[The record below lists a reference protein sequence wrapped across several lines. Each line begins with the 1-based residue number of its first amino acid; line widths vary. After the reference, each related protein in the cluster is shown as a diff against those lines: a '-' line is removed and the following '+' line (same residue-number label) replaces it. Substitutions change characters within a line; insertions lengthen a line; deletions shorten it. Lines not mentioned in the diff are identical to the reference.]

1 MVRCFA
7 ALERVRM
14 KWNQREPQTRCAPSP
29 RVQPNSGLPEFG
41 KFIDL
46 PKSETSD
53 FGREGWGEGDSR
65 LADYV
70 ESPPHPPRFARR
82 PLPAS
87 GERLGRG
94 VWRDCASISRRCA
107 SATLAVLLWGLAPA
121 AWATGPLGPEIR
133 FFSRSGQ
140 DPVDDLAFFRGQL
153 GILRPTFTDNRLY
166 AAYRIMLGGRFSEA
180 QARQLLARC
189 CDAPETP
196 SDAMT
201 SWNDL
206 RKRVAGVPPA
216 KESSGFRQRPED
228 MQLFDVSCFPNAYR
242 NSAATLRARIAEHGA
257 NSPLVR
263 DWVIGQ
269 DAVLLNCYEDSS
281 LPEEPPRNAPAWL
294 KADLAYQIAAAYFYR
309 LDYARAGQLFA
320 QIGRDASSPWQKTAR
335 YLVARCAVHAAIEN
349 KTPKLIADAQQA
361 IDALATDPQLADYR
375 ADAPKLASLLA
386 FATRPQE
393 RARELERTLLA
404 PDLPP
409 TLPVDL
415 RDFLLLERSG
425 ARNTDLGAWIY
436 DIDILTTSGREQDVA
451 AAKTDALTRW
461 REQRNLPW
469 LVAALMHLAPGDED
483 VAAAIAASRAIEAG
497 SPAYY
502 TLAWNRLRLLIADGK
517 QDEARAELDQ
527 ILDGR
532 PLPEGVENLMRYHR
546 MKLARDLDEFVRFA
560 LRRGEFVMYLPD
572 PRTKLDATPP
582 PLSAATRF
590 PYDFGA
596 MLKWRT
602 ELFHSNPRYFDEDAT
617 AALSFFTPL
626 SIMARVVQSERLP
639 PNVQRDVALA
649 VWTRAVL
656 LEDAETANAVGPIV
670 ARYFP
675 QYGAG
680 WKTYQSAAT
689 PQQKKIEAA
698 LLLLRLPGASPWFA
712 SGLGYP
718 YMRDVI
724 GLVATRWWEHVDADN
739 QAAPDA
745 ADNITLCDD
754 CALPLQFAAPAF
766 LTSQDRDR
774 ARDEAVRLRQ
784 LPGAPAYLGA
794 IIIAWA
800 NAQPRDPR
808 VPEALHLVVRATR
821 YGEKN
826 TATSKAAYTLLHDRY
841 RRNSWTSKTPLWFT
855 APGDE

>member
-1 MVRCFA
+1 MVRCFSS
-7 ALERVRM
+7 L
-14 KWNQREPQTRCAPSP
+14 
-29 RVQPNSGLPEFG
+29 L
-41 KFIDL
+41 
-46 PKSETSD
+46 
-53 FGREGWGEGDSR
+53 
-65 LADYV
+65 
-70 ESPPHPPRFARR
+70 
-82 PLPAS
+82 
-87 GERLGRG
+87 
-94 VWRDCASISRRCA
+94 
-107 SATLAVLLWGLAPA
+107 TLAILLCGLMP

-140 DPVDDLAFFRGQL
+140 DPVDDLTYFRGQL

-196 SDAMT
+196 SDAET

-216 KESSGFRQRPED
+216 KDTRYMAYRRRPED
-228 MQLFDVSCFPNAYR
+228 MHLFDVSCFPNAYR

-257 NSPLVR
+257 NSPLLR

-269 DAVLLNCYEDSS
+269 DAVLLNCYEDSP
-281 LPEEPPRNAPAWL
+281 LPEELLPNAPAWL

-309 LDYARAGQLFA
+309 LDYTRAGQLFA
-320 QIGRDASSPWQKTAR
+320 EIGRDAASPWQKTAR
-335 YLVARCAVHAAIEN
+335 YLVARCAVHAAIED

-375 ADAPKLASLLA
+375 AEAPKLASLLA

-393 RARELERTLLA
+393 RARELEKALLA
-404 PDLPP
+404 PDLPAA
-409 TLPVDL
+409 LPFEL
-415 RDFLLLERSG
+415 RDFLLLERTG

-436 DIDILTTSGREQDVA
+436 DIDVLTAGSEEAVA
-451 AAKTDALTRW
+451 AAKTDALVRW

-469 LVAALMHLAPGDED
+469 LVAALMHLSPGDED
-483 VAAAIAASRAIEAG
+483 VAAAIAASRASEAI

-502 TLAWNRLRLLIADGK
+502 TLAWHRLRLLIGENK
-517 QDEARAELDQ
+517 QEEARAELDQ

-572 PRTKLDATPP
+572 PRTKLDATAP
-582 PLSAATRF
+582 PLKSTTRF
-590 PYDFGA
+590 PYDFAA

-602 ELFHSNPRYFDEDAT
+602 ELFQPNPRYFDNDAT
-617 AALSFFTPL
+617 AAMSFVTPL
-626 SIMARVVQSERLP
+626 PIMARVAQSDRLP

-656 LEDAETANAVGPIV
+656 LDDAEAANAVAPIV

-712 SGLGYP
+712 SELGYP

-724 GLVATRWWEHVDADN
+724 GLVATRWWEHVDSDK

-745 ADNITLCDD
+745 ADITLCDD
-754 CALPLQFAAPAF
+754 CALPLQFAPPAF
-766 LTSQDRDR
+766 LTSGDRDR
-774 ARDEAVRLRQ
+774 ARNEVARLRQ

-794 IIIAWA
+794 IILSWA

-821 YGEKN
+821 YGQKDTE
-826 TATSKAAYTLLHDRY
+826 TSKAAYLFLHNRY
-841 RRNSWTSKTPLWFT
+841 RRNPWTSKTPLWFS
-855 APGDE
+855 APD

>member
-1 MVRCFA
+1 MVRCSS
-7 ALERVRM
+7 ALV
-14 KWNQREPQTRCAPSP
+14 
-29 RVQPNSGLPEFG
+29 
-41 KFIDL
+41 
-46 PKSETSD
+46 
-53 FGREGWGEGDSR
+53 
-65 LADYV
+65 
-70 ESPPHPPRFARR
+70 
-82 PLPAS
+82 
-87 GERLGRG
+87 
-94 VWRDCASISRRCA
+94 
-107 SATLAVLLWGLAPA
+107 TLAILLCGLMSP
-121 AWATGPLGPEIR
+121 AWATGPLAPEIR

-140 DPVDDLAFFRGQL
+140 DPVDDLTYFRGQL
-153 GILRPTFTDNRLY
+153 GILRPTLADNRLY

-189 CDAPETP
+189 CGPPETL
-196 SDAMT
+196 SDAET
-201 SWNDL
+201 SWNEL
-206 RKRVAGVPPA
+206 RKRVAGVPPVQDPRYGA
-216 KESSGFRQRPED
+216 YRKRPED

-257 NSPLVR
+257 KSPLLR

-281 LPEEPPRNAPAWL
+281 LPEELPPNAPAWL

-309 LDYARAGQLFA
+309 LDYTRAGQLFA
-320 QIGRDASSPWQKTAR
+320 EIGRDASSPWQKTAR
-335 YLVARCAVHAAIEN
+335 YLVARCAVHAAIED

-375 ADAPKLASLLA
+375 AEVPKLASLLA

-393 RARELERTLLA
+393 RARELERALLA
-404 PDLPP
+404 PDLPNA
-409 TLPVDL
+409 LPVDL
-415 RDFLLLERSG
+415 RDFLLLERTG
-425 ARNTDLGAWIY
+425 TRVTDLGAWIY

-451 AAKTDALTRW
+451 TAKTDALTRW
-461 REQRNLPW
+461 REKRNLPW
-469 LVAALMHLAPGDED
+469 LVAALMHLSPGDED

-502 TLAWNRLRLLIADGK
+502 TLAWHRLRLLIGENK
-517 QDEARAELDQ
+517 QEDARAELDQ

-546 MKLARDLDEFVRFA
+546 MKLARDLDEFARFA

-572 PRTKLDATPP
+572 PRTKLDATAP
-582 PLSAATRF
+582 PLKSSASF

-596 MLKWRT
+596 ILKWRT
-602 ELFHSNPRYFDEDAT
+602 ELFQPNPRYFDTDAT
-617 AALSFFTPL
+617 AAMSFVMPL
-626 SIMARVVQSERLP
+626 PLMAQVAQSDRLP
-639 PNVQRDVALA
+639 PNMLREVALA

-656 LEDAETANAVGPIV
+656 LDDAEIANSVIPTV
-670 ARYFP
+670 ARHFP

-680 WKTYQSAAT
+680 WKAYQSAAT

-698 LLLLRLPGASPWFA
+698 LLLLRLPGASPWLS

-724 GLVATRWWEHVDADN
+724 GLVATRWWEHGDADN

-745 ADNITLCDD
+745 QDDVTLCDD

-766 LTSQDRDR
+766 LTAEDRER
-774 ARDEAVRLRQ
+774 ARNEVARLRQ

-821 YGEKN
+821 YGEMN
-826 TATSKAAYTLLHDRY
+826 TETSKAAYLLLHNRY
-841 RRNSWTSKTPLWFT
+841 RRNPWTSKTPLWFT
-855 APGDE
+855 APRDE

>member
-1 MVRCFA
+1 MVRCFSS
-7 ALERVRM
+7 L
-14 KWNQREPQTRCAPSP
+14 
-29 RVQPNSGLPEFG
+29 L
-41 KFIDL
+41 
-46 PKSETSD
+46 
-53 FGREGWGEGDSR
+53 
-65 LADYV
+65 
-70 ESPPHPPRFARR
+70 
-82 PLPAS
+82 
-87 GERLGRG
+87 
-94 VWRDCASISRRCA
+94 
-107 SATLAVLLWGLAPA
+107 TLAILLCGLKP

-140 DPVDDLAFFRGQL
+140 DPVDDLTYFRGQL

-196 SDAMT
+196 SDAET

-216 KESSGFRQRPED
+216 KDTRYMAYRRRPED
-228 MQLFDVSCFPNAYR
+228 MHLFDVSCFPNAYR

-257 NSPLVR
+257 NSPLLR

-269 DAVLLNCYEDSS
+269 DAVLLNCYEDSP
-281 LPEEPPRNAPAWL
+281 LPEELLPNAPAWL

-309 LDYARAGQLFA
+309 LDYTRAGQLFA
-320 QIGRDASSPWQKTAR
+320 EIGRDAASPWQKTAR
-335 YLVARCAVHAAIEN
+335 YLVARCAVHAAIED

-375 ADAPKLASLLA
+375 AEAPKLASLLA

-393 RARELERTLLA
+393 RARELEKALLA
-404 PDLPP
+404 PDLPAA
-409 TLPVDL
+409 LPFEL
-415 RDFLLLERSG
+415 RDFLLLERTG

-436 DIDILTTSGREQDVA
+436 DIDVLTAGSEEAVA
-451 AAKTDALTRW
+451 AAKTDALVRW

-469 LVAALMHLAPGDED
+469 LVAALMHLSPGDED
-483 VAAAIAASRAIEAG
+483 VAAAIAASRASEAI

-502 TLAWNRLRLLIADGK
+502 TLAWHRLRLLIGENK
-517 QDEARAELDQ
+517 QEEARAELDQ

-572 PRTKLDATPP
+572 PRTKLDATAP
-582 PLSAATRF
+582 PLKSTTRF
-590 PYDFGA
+590 PYDYAA

-602 ELFHSNPRYFDEDAT
+602 ELFQPNPRYFDNDAT
-617 AALSFFTPL
+617 AAMSFVTPL
-626 SIMARVVQSERLP
+626 PIMARVAQSDRLP

-656 LEDAETANAVGPIV
+656 LDDAEAANAVAPIV

-712 SGLGYP
+712 SELGYP
-718 YMRDVI
+718 YMREVI
-724 GLVATRWWEHVDADN
+724 GLVATRWWEHVDSDK

-745 ADNITLCDD
+745 ADITLCDD
-754 CALPLQFAAPAF
+754 CALPLQFAPPAF
-766 LTSQDRDR
+766 LTSGDRDR
-774 ARDEAVRLRQ
+774 ARNEVARLRQ

-794 IIIAWA
+794 IILSWA

-821 YGEKN
+821 YGQKDTE
-826 TATSKAAYTLLHDRY
+826 TSKAAYLFLHNRY
-841 RRNSWTSKTPLWFT
+841 RRNPWTSKTPLWFS
-855 APGDE
+855 APD

>member
-1 MVRCFA
+1 MVRCFSS
-7 ALERVRM
+7 L
-14 KWNQREPQTRCAPSP
+14 
-29 RVQPNSGLPEFG
+29 L
-41 KFIDL
+41 
-46 PKSETSD
+46 
-53 FGREGWGEGDSR
+53 
-65 LADYV
+65 
-70 ESPPHPPRFARR
+70 
-82 PLPAS
+82 
-87 GERLGRG
+87 
-94 VWRDCASISRRCA
+94 
-107 SATLAVLLWGLAPA
+107 TLAILLWGLVPP

-140 DPVDDLAFFRGQL
+140 DPEDDLAYFRGRL

-166 AAYRIMLGGRFSEA
+166 AAYRIMLGGRFSDA
-180 QARQLLARC
+180 QAKQLLARC

-196 SDAMT
+196 FDAVT

-206 RKRVAGVPPA
+206 RKRVPGVPPA
-216 KESSGFRQRPED
+216 KEATSFRQRPED
-228 MQLFDVSCFPNAYR
+228 MRIFDVSCFPNAYR
-242 NSAATLRARIAEHGA
+242 NSAATLRARIADHGA
-257 NSPLVR
+257 NNPLVR

-269 DAVLLNCYEDSS
+269 DAVLLNCETDSS
-281 LPEEPPRNAPAWL
+281 LPNELPNAPTWL
-294 KADLAYQIAAAYFYR
+294 MADRAYQIAAAYFYR

-320 QIGRDASSPWQKTAR
+320 EIGRNAASPWQKAAR
-335 YLVARCAVHAAIEN
+335 YLVARCAVHAAIED

-393 RARELERTLLA
+393 RARELERALLA
-404 PDLPP
+404 PELPAA
-409 TLPVDL
+409 LPFEL

-425 ARNTDLGAWIY
+425 ARSADLGAWIY
-436 DIDILTTSGREQDVA
+436 DIDVLTASGREQDVA
-451 AAKTDALTRW
+451 AAKADALGRW
-461 REQRNLPW
+461 RERRNLPW
-469 LVAALMHLAPGDED
+469 LVAALMHLSPGDED
-483 VAAAIAASRAIEAG
+483 VAAAIAASRAIEAS

-502 TLAWNRLRLLIADGK
+502 TLAWHPLRLLIGEGK

-546 MKLARDLDEFVRFA
+546 MKLARDVDEFVRFA

-572 PRTKLDATPP
+572 PRTKLDATAL
-582 PLSAATRF
+582 PLKSTTSY
-590 PYDFGA
+590 PYDFGPA
-596 MLKWRT
+596 LKWRT
-602 ELFHSNPRYFDEDAT
+602 ELFQPNPRYFDTDGT
-617 AALSFFTPL
+617 AAMSFVMPL
-626 SIMARVVQSERLP
+626 SLMARVAQSDRLP
-639 PNVQRDVALA
+639 PNMQRDVALA
-649 VWTRAVL
+649 VWTRAAL
-656 LEDAETANAVGPIV
+656 LDDTEIATALAPIV
-670 ARYFP
+670 ARHFP

-680 WKTYQSAAT
+680 WKAYQSAAT

-698 LLLLRLPGASPWFA
+698 LLLLRMPGASPWLA

-724 GLVATRWWEHVDADN
+724 GLVATRWWERGDPDNRTASDATD
-739 QAAPDA
+739 D
-745 ADNITLCDD
+745 ITLCDD

-766 LTSQDRDR
+766 LTSQDRER
-774 ARDEAVRLRQ
+774 ARDEVARLRQ

-808 VPEALHLVVRATR
+808 VPEALHFVVRATR
-821 YGEKN
+821 YGEMN

-841 RRNSWTSKTPLWFT
+841 RRNPWTSKTPLWFT
-855 APGDE
+855 APKDE

>member
-1 MVRCFA
+1 MVRCFSS
-7 ALERVRM
+7 L
-14 KWNQREPQTRCAPSP
+14 
-29 RVQPNSGLPEFG
+29 L
-41 KFIDL
+41 
-46 PKSETSD
+46 
-53 FGREGWGEGDSR
+53 
-65 LADYV
+65 
-70 ESPPHPPRFARR
+70 
-82 PLPAS
+82 
-87 GERLGRG
+87 
-94 VWRDCASISRRCA
+94 
-107 SATLAVLLWGLAPA
+107 TLAILLCGLKP

-140 DPVDDLAFFRGQL
+140 DPVDDLTYFRGQL

-196 SDAMT
+196 SDAET

-216 KESSGFRQRPED
+216 KDTRYMAYRRRPED
-228 MQLFDVSCFPNAYR
+228 MHLFDVSCFPNAYR

-257 NSPLVR
+257 NSPLLR

-269 DAVLLNCYEDSS
+269 DAVLLNCYEDSP
-281 LPEEPPRNAPAWL
+281 LPEELLPNAPAWL

-309 LDYARAGQLFA
+309 LDYTRAGQLFA
-320 QIGRDASSPWQKTAR
+320 EIGRDAASPWQKTAR
-335 YLVARCAVHAAIEN
+335 YLVARCAVHAAIED

-375 ADAPKLASLLA
+375 AEAPKLASLLA

-393 RARELERTLLA
+393 RARELEKALLA
-404 PDLPP
+404 PDLPAA
-409 TLPVDL
+409 LPFEL
-415 RDFLLLERSG
+415 RDFLLLERTS

-436 DIDILTTSGREQDVA
+436 DIDVLTAGSEEAVA
-451 AAKTDALTRW
+451 AAKTDALVRW

-469 LVAALMHLAPGDED
+469 LVAALMHLSPGDED
-483 VAAAIAASRAIEAG
+483 VAAAIAASRASEAI

-502 TLAWNRLRLLIADGK
+502 TLAWHRLRLLIGENK
-517 QDEARAELDQ
+517 QEEARAELDQ

-572 PRTKLDATPP
+572 PRTKLDATAP
-582 PLSAATRF
+582 PLKSTTRF
-590 PYDFGA
+590 PYDFAA

-602 ELFHSNPRYFDEDAT
+602 ELFQPNPRYFDNDAT
-617 AALSFFTPL
+617 AAMSFVTPL
-626 SIMARVVQSERLP
+626 PIMARVAQSDRLP

-656 LEDAETANAVGPIV
+656 LDDAEAANAVAPIV

-712 SGLGYP
+712 SELGYT

-724 GLVATRWWEHVDADN
+724 GLVAARWWEHVDSDK

-745 ADNITLCDD
+745 ADITLCDD
-754 CALPLQFAAPAF
+754 CALPLQFAPPAF
-766 LTSQDRDR
+766 LTSGDRDR
-774 ARDEAVRLRQ
+774 ARNEVARLRQ

-794 IIIAWA
+794 IILSWA

-821 YGEKN
+821 YGQKDTE
-826 TATSKAAYTLLHDRY
+826 TSKAAYLFLHNRY
-841 RRNSWTSKTPLWFT
+841 RRNPWTSKTPLWFS
-855 APGDE
+855 APD

>member
-1 MVRCFA
+1 MVRWFS
-7 ALERVRM
+7 ALV
-14 KWNQREPQTRCAPSP
+14 P
-29 RVQPNSGLPEFG
+29 
-41 KFIDL
+41 
-46 PKSETSD
+46 
-53 FGREGWGEGDSR
+53 
-65 LADYV
+65 
-70 ESPPHPPRFARR
+70 
-82 PLPAS
+82 
-87 GERLGRG
+87 
-94 VWRDCASISRRCA
+94 
-107 SATLAVLLWGLAPA
+107 LAVVFWGLATA

-140 DPVDDLAFFRGQL
+140 DPVDDLAYFRGHL

-180 QARQLLARC
+180 QAGQLLARC
-189 CDAPETP
+189 CGAPETP
-196 SDAMT
+196 FDALT

-206 RKRVAGVPPA
+206 RKRVPSVPPA
-216 KESSGFRQRPED
+216 KETRSFRQRPED
-228 MQLFDVSCFPNAYR
+228 MRIFDVSCFPNAYR
-242 NSAATLRARIAEHGA
+242 NSAATLRARIADHGA

-269 DAVLLNCYEDSS
+269 DAVLLNCDTESP
-281 LPEEPPRNAPAWL
+281 LPDELPNAPPWL
-294 KADLAYQIAAAYFYR
+294 KADRAYQIAAAYFYR

-320 QIGRDASSPWQKTAR
+320 EIGRDASSPWQKTAR
-335 YLVARCAVHAAIEN
+335 YLVARCAVHAAIED
-349 KTPKLIADAQQA
+349 KTPQLIADAQQA
-361 IDALATDPQLADYR
+361 IDALATDPQLGDYR
-375 ADAPKLASLLA
+375 AEAPKLASLLA

-393 RARELERTLLA
+393 RARELERALLA

-409 TLPVDL
+409 ALPVDL
-415 RDFLLLERSG
+415 RDFLLLERTG
-425 ARNTDLGAWIY
+425 TRTADLGAWIY

-451 AAKTDALTRW
+451 AAKADALGRW

-469 LVAALMHLAPGDED
+469 LVAALMHLSPGNED

-502 TLAWNRLRLLIADGK
+502 TLAWHRLRLLIGENK
-517 QDEARAELDQ
+517 QEEARAELDQ

-572 PRTKLDATPP
+572 PRTKLDATAL
-582 PLSAATRF
+582 PLKSTTSF
-590 PYDFGA
+590 PYDFGPA
-596 MLKWRT
+596 LKWRT
-602 ELFHSNPRYFDEDAT
+602 ELFQPNPRYFDEDAT

-626 SIMARVVQSERLP
+626 RIMARVAQSDRLP
-639 PNVQRDVALA
+639 PNMQREVALA

-656 LEDAETANAVGPIV
+656 LDDAEIANAVAPIV

-698 LLLLRLPGASPWFA
+698 LLLLRLPGASPWLT

-718 YMRDVI
+718 YMRDRI
-724 GLVATRWWEHVDADN
+724 GLLATRWWSREDADN
-739 QAAPDA
+739 QRAPDA
-745 ADNITLCDD
+745 QDNVTLCYE

-766 LTSQDRDR
+766 ITSQDRDR
-774 ARDEAVRLRQ
+774 ARDDVARLRQ

-794 IIIAWA
+794 IILAWA

-808 VPEALHLVVRATR
+808 VPEALYLVVRATR
-821 YGEKN
+821 YGQKDTE
-826 TATSKAAYTLLHDRY
+826 TSKAAYLLLHNRY
-841 RRNSWTSKTPLWFT
+841 RRNPWTSKTPLWFSS
-855 APGDE
+855 PDGE

>member
-1 MVRCFA
+1 MVRCFSS
-7 ALERVRM
+7 L
-14 KWNQREPQTRCAPSP
+14 
-29 RVQPNSGLPEFG
+29 L
-41 KFIDL
+41 
-46 PKSETSD
+46 
-53 FGREGWGEGDSR
+53 
-65 LADYV
+65 
-70 ESPPHPPRFARR
+70 
-82 PLPAS
+82 
-87 GERLGRG
+87 
-94 VWRDCASISRRCA
+94 
-107 SATLAVLLWGLAPA
+107 TLAILLCGLKP

-140 DPVDDLAFFRGQL
+140 DPVDDLTYFRGQL

-196 SDAMT
+196 SDAET

-216 KESSGFRQRPED
+216 KDTRYMAYRRRPED
-228 MQLFDVSCFPNAYR
+228 MHLFDVSCFPNAYR

-257 NSPLVR
+257 NSPLLR

-269 DAVLLNCYEDSS
+269 DAVLLNCYEDSP
-281 LPEEPPRNAPAWL
+281 LPEELLPNAPAWL

-309 LDYARAGQLFA
+309 LDYTRAGQLFA
-320 QIGRDASSPWQKTAR
+320 EIGRDAASPWQKTAR
-335 YLVARCAVHAAIEN
+335 YLVARCAVHAAIED

-375 ADAPKLASLLA
+375 AEAPKLASLLA

-393 RARELERTLLA
+393 RARELEKALLA
-404 PDLPP
+404 PDLPAA
-409 TLPVDL
+409 LPFEL
-415 RDFLLLERSG
+415 RDFLLLERTG

-436 DIDILTTSGREQDVA
+436 DIDVLTAGSEEAVA
-451 AAKTDALTRW
+451 AAKTDALVRW

-469 LVAALMHLAPGDED
+469 LVAALMHLSPGDED
-483 VAAAIAASRAIEAG
+483 VAAAIAASRASEAI

-502 TLAWNRLRLLIADGK
+502 TLAWHRLRLLIGENK
-517 QDEARAELDQ
+517 QEEARAELDQ

-572 PRTKLDATPP
+572 PRTKLDATAP
-582 PLSAATRF
+582 PLKSTTRF
-590 PYDFGA
+590 PYDFAA

-602 ELFHSNPRYFDEDAT
+602 ELFQPNPRYFDNDAT
-617 AALSFFTPL
+617 AAMSFVTPL
-626 SIMARVVQSERLP
+626 PIMARVAQSDRLP

-656 LEDAETANAVGPIV
+656 LDDAEAANAVAPIV

-712 SGLGYP
+712 SELGYP
-718 YMRDVI
+718 HMRDVI
-724 GLVATRWWEHVDADN
+724 GLVATRWWEHVDSDK

-745 ADNITLCDD
+745 ADITLCDD
-754 CALPLQFAAPAF
+754 CALPLQFAPPAF
-766 LTSQDRDR
+766 LTSGDRDR
-774 ARDEAVRLRQ
+774 ARNEVARLRQ

-794 IIIAWA
+794 IILSWA

-821 YGEKN
+821 YGQKDTE
-826 TATSKAAYTLLHDRY
+826 TSKAAYLFLHNRY
-841 RRNSWTSKTPLWFT
+841 RRNPWTSKTPLWFS
-855 APGDE
+855 APD

>member
-7 ALERVRM
+7 LLKRFPPVLTHTVIAGLDPAIHHSSQKSLAKRM
-14 KWNQREPQTRCAPSP
+14 DP
-29 RVQPNSGLPEFG
+29 RVKPA
-41 KFIDL
+41 
-46 PKSETSD
+46 
-53 FGREGWGEGDSR
+53 GDAYRHTSR
-65 LADYV
+65 LGAALV
-70 ESPPHPPRFARR
+70 TTAI
-82 PLPAS
+82 
-87 GERLGRG
+87 
-94 VWRDCASISRRCA
+94 V
-107 SATLAVLLWGLAPA
+107 LWGLAP

-140 DPVDDLAFFRGQL
+140 DPVDDLTFFRGQL

-189 CDAPETP
+189 CDAPETL
-196 SDAMT
+196 SDAET

-206 RKRVAGVPPA
+206 RKRVAGVPPVRDPRYGGSR
-216 KESSGFRQRPED
+216 KRPEE
-228 MQLFDVSCFPNAYR
+228 MQLFDVSCSPNAYR
-242 NSAATLRARIAEHGA
+242 NSAATLRARMAEHGA
-257 NSPLVR
+257 KNPQLR

-281 LPEEPPRNAPAWL
+281 LPEALPPNAPAWL
-294 KADLAYQIAAAYFYR
+294 KADFAYQTAAAYFYR
-309 LDYARAGQLFA
+309 LDYTRAGQLFA
-320 QIGRDASSPWQKTAR
+320 EIGRDASSPWQKTAR

-375 ADAPKLASLLA
+375 AEAPKLASLLA

-393 RARELERTLLA
+393 RARELEKALLA

-409 TLPVDL
+409 TLPVEL
-415 RDFLLLERSG
+415 RDFLLLERTG
-425 ARNTDLGAWIY
+425 TRNTDLGAWIY
-436 DIDILTTSGREQDVA
+436 DINLQTTSGREQDVA
-451 AAKTDALTRW
+451 AAKTDALRRW

-469 LVAALMHLAPGDED
+469 LVAALMHLSPGDED
-483 VAAAIAASRAIEAG
+483 VAAAITASRAIEAS

-502 TLAWNRLRLLIADGK
+502 TLAWNRLRLLIGEGK

-527 ILDGR
+527 ILDSR

-582 PLSAATRF
+582 PLKPATSY
-590 PYDFGA
+590 PSDFGA
-596 MLKWRT
+596 ILKWRT
-602 ELFHSNPRYFDEDAT
+602 ELFQPNPRYFDDDGT
-617 AALSFFTPL
+617 AAMSFVMPL
-626 SIMARVVQSERLP
+626 SLMARVAQSDRLP
-639 PNVQRDVALA
+639 PNMQRDVALA

-656 LEDAETANAVGPIV
+656 LDDTETATALAPIV
-670 ARYFP
+670 AKHFP

-680 WKTYQSAAT
+680 WKAYQGAAT

-712 SGLGYP
+712 AGLGYP

-724 GLVATRWWEHVDADN
+724 GLVATRWWSREEADN
-739 QAAPDA
+739 QTPDV
-745 ADNITLCDD
+745 ADIALCDD

-766 LTSQDRDR
+766 LTPADRDR
-774 ARDEAVRLRQ
+774 ARDEVARLRK

-808 VPEALHLVVRATR
+808 VPEALHYVVRATR
-821 YGEKN
+821 YGEMN

-841 RRNSWTSKTPLWFT
+841 RRNPWTSKTPLWFT

>member
-1 MVRCFA
+1 MVRCISS
-7 ALERVRM
+7 LLTLTIVL
-14 KWNQREPQTRCAPSP
+14 C
-29 RVQPNSGLPEFG
+29 GLV
-41 KFIDL
+41 L
-46 PKSETSD
+46 P
-53 FGREGWGEGDSR
+53 
-65 LADYV
+65 
-70 ESPPHPPRFARR
+70 
-82 PLPAS
+82 
-87 GERLGRG
+87 
-94 VWRDCASISRRCA
+94 
-107 SATLAVLLWGLAPA
+107 

-140 DPVDDLAFFRGQL
+140 DPADDLAYFRGQL

-189 CDAPETP
+189 CGPPETL
-196 SDAMT
+196 SDAET
-201 SWNDL
+201 SWTDL

-216 KESSGFRQRPED
+216 RDMRYGGYRRRPED

-257 NSPLVR
+257 NSALLR

-269 DAVLLNCYEDSS
+269 DAVLLNCYEDSP
-281 LPEEPPRNAPAWL
+281 LPEELPPNAPAWL

-309 LDYARAGQLFA
+309 LDYTRAGQLFA
-320 QIGRDASSPWQKTAR
+320 EIGRDASSPWQKTAR
-335 YLVARCAVHAAIEN
+335 YLVARCAVHAAIED

-393 RARELERTLLA
+393 RARDLERALLA
-404 PDLPP
+404 PELPAA
-409 TLPVDL
+409 LAVDL
-415 RDFLLLERSG
+415 RDFLLLERTG
-425 ARNTDLGAWIY
+425 TRNTDLGAWIY
-436 DIDILTTSGREQDVA
+436 DIDVLTASGREQDVA
-451 AAKTDALTRW
+451 AAKADALTRW
-461 REQRNLPW
+461 REKRNLPW
-469 LVAALMHLAPGDED
+469 LVAALMHLSPGDED
-483 VAAAIAASRAIEAG
+483 VAAAIAASRAIEAS

-502 TLAWNRLRLLIADGK
+502 TLAWHRLRLLIGENK
-517 QDEARAELDQ
+517 QEDARAELDQ

-572 PRTKLDATPP
+572 PRTKLDATAP
-582 PLSAATRF
+582 PLKSSTNF

-596 MLKWRT
+596 ILKWRT
-602 ELFHSNPRYFDEDAT
+602 ELFAPNPRYFDGDGT
-617 AALSFFTPL
+617 AAMSFVTPL
-626 SIMARVVQSERLP
+626 PLMARVALSDLLP
-639 PNVQRDVALA
+639 PNMQRDVALA

-656 LEDAETANAVGPIV
+656 LDDAEIANSVTPTV
-670 ARYFP
+670 ARHFP
-675 QYGAG
+675 QFGAG
-680 WKTYQSAAT
+680 WKAYQSAAT

-698 LLLLRLPGASPWFA
+698 LLLLRLPGASPWLA

-718 YMRDVI
+718 YMRDQI
-724 GLVATRWWEHVDADN
+724 GLVATRWWERGDADN

-745 ADNITLCDD
+745 PDDVTLCDD
-754 CALPLQFAAPAF
+754 CALPLQFAPSAF

-774 ARDEAVRLRQ
+774 ARNEVARLRQ
-784 LPGAPAYLGA
+784 LPGAPVYLGA
-794 IIIAWA
+794 IILAWA

-821 YGEKN
+821 YGQKN
-826 TATSKAAYTLLHDRY
+826 TETSKAAYLLLHNRY
-841 RRNSWTSKTPLWFT
+841 RRNPWTSKTPLWFT

>member
-1 MVRCFA
+1 MVRCFSS
-7 ALERVRM
+7 L
-14 KWNQREPQTRCAPSP
+14 
-29 RVQPNSGLPEFG
+29 L
-41 KFIDL
+41 
-46 PKSETSD
+46 
-53 FGREGWGEGDSR
+53 
-65 LADYV
+65 
-70 ESPPHPPRFARR
+70 
-82 PLPAS
+82 
-87 GERLGRG
+87 
-94 VWRDCASISRRCA
+94 
-107 SATLAVLLWGLAPA
+107 TLAILLCGLKP

-140 DPVDDLAFFRGQL
+140 DPVDDLTYFRGQL

-166 AAYRIMLGGRFSEA
+166 AAYRIMLSGRFSEA

-196 SDAMT
+196 SDAET

-216 KESSGFRQRPED
+216 KDTRYMAYRRRPED
-228 MQLFDVSCFPNAYR
+228 MHLFDVSCFPNAYR

-257 NSPLVR
+257 NSPLLR

-269 DAVLLNCYEDSS
+269 DAVLLNCYEDSP
-281 LPEEPPRNAPAWL
+281 LPEELLPNAPAWL

-309 LDYARAGQLFA
+309 LDYTRAGQLFA
-320 QIGRDASSPWQKTAR
+320 EIGRDAASPWQKTAR
-335 YLVARCAVHAAIEN
+335 YLVARCAVHAAIED

-375 ADAPKLASLLA
+375 AEAPKLASLLA

-393 RARELERTLLA
+393 RARELEKALLA
-404 PDLPP
+404 PDLPAA
-409 TLPVDL
+409 LPFEL
-415 RDFLLLERSG
+415 RDFLLLERTG

-436 DIDILTTSGREQDVA
+436 DIDVLTAGSEEAVA
-451 AAKTDALTRW
+451 AAKTDALVRW

-469 LVAALMHLAPGDED
+469 LVAALMHLSPGDED
-483 VAAAIAASRAIEAG
+483 VAAAIAASRASEAI

-502 TLAWNRLRLLIADGK
+502 TLAWHRLRLLIGENK
-517 QDEARAELDQ
+517 QEEARAELDQ

-572 PRTKLDATPP
+572 PRTKLDATAP
-582 PLSAATRF
+582 PLKSTTRF
-590 PYDFGA
+590 PYDFAA

-602 ELFHSNPRYFDEDAT
+602 ELFQPNPRYFDNDAR
-617 AALSFFTPL
+617 AAMSFVTPL
-626 SIMARVVQSERLP
+626 PIMARVAQSDRLP

-656 LEDAETANAVGPIV
+656 LDDAEAANAVAPIV

-712 SGLGYP
+712 SELGYT

-724 GLVATRWWEHVDADN
+724 GLVAARWWEHVDSDK

-745 ADNITLCDD
+745 ADITLCDD
-754 CALPLQFAAPAF
+754 CALPLQFAPPAF
-766 LTSQDRDR
+766 LTSGDRDR
-774 ARDEAVRLRQ
+774 ARNEVARLRQ

-794 IIIAWA
+794 IILSWA

-821 YGEKN
+821 YGQKDTE
-826 TATSKAAYTLLHDRY
+826 TSKAAYLFLHNRY
-841 RRNSWTSKTPLWFT
+841 RRNPWTSKTPLWFS
-855 APGDE
+855 APD

>member
-1 MVRCFA
+1 MVRCFSC
-7 ALERVRM
+7 LLTLVIV
-14 KWNQREPQTRCAPSP
+14 TC
-29 RVQPNSGLPEFG
+29 GL
-41 KFIDL
+41 
-46 PKSETSD
+46 
-53 FGREGWGEGDSR
+53 
-65 LADYV
+65 V
-70 ESPPHPPRFARR
+70 PP
-82 PLPAS
+82 
-87 GERLGRG
+87 
-94 VWRDCASISRRCA
+94 
-107 SATLAVLLWGLAPA
+107 

-140 DPVDDLAFFRGQL
+140 DPVDDLVFFRGQL

-189 CDAPETP
+189 CDAPETL
-196 SDAMT
+196 SDAET

-216 KESSGFRQRPED
+216 HDPRYGGYRRRPEN

-257 NSPLVR
+257 NSRLVR

-269 DAVLLNCYEDSS
+269 DAVLLNCYEDSP
-281 LPEEPPRNAPAWL
+281 LPEELPRNAPAWL

-320 QIGRDASSPWQKTAR
+320 EIGRDASSPWQKTAR
-335 YLVARCAVHAAIEN
+335 YLVARCAVHAAIED

-375 ADAPKLASLLA
+375 AEAPKLASLLA
-386 FATRPQE
+386 FATRPQA
-393 RARELERTLLA
+393 RARELERALLA
-404 PDLPP
+404 AELPAA
-409 TLPVDL
+409 LPFEL
-415 RDFLLLERSG
+415 RDFLLLERTG

-436 DIDILTTSGREQDVA
+436 DIDVLTTSGREQDVA
-451 AAKTDALTRW
+451 AAKADALSRW

-469 LVAALMHLAPGDED
+469 LVAALMHLSPGDED
-483 VAAAIAASRAIEAG
+483 VAAAVAASRAIEAG

-502 TLAWNRLRLLIADGK
+502 TLAWHRLRLLIGENK
-517 QDEARAELDQ
+517 HEEARAELDQ

-546 MKLARDLDEFVRFA
+546 MKLARDLDEFVRYA

-572 PRTKLDATPP
+572 PRTKLGATAL
-582 PLSAATRF
+582 PLRSTTSF

-602 ELFHSNPRYFDEDAT
+602 ELFQPNPQYFDTDAT
-617 AALSFFTPL
+617 AAMSFVMPL
-626 SIMARVVQSERLP
+626 PLMARVAQSDRLP
-639 PNVQRDVALA
+639 PNMQSDVALA

-656 LEDAETANAVGPIV
+656 LDDTETATALAPIV
-670 ARYFP
+670 ARHFP

-680 WKTYQSAAT
+680 WKAYQGAAT

-718 YMRDVI
+718 YMRDQI
-724 GLVATRWWEHVDADN
+724 GLVATRWWSREDADN
-739 QAAPDA
+739 QGAPDA
-745 ADNITLCDD
+745 ADITLCDD
-754 CALPLQFAAPAF
+754 CALPLQFAPPAF
-766 LTSQDRDR
+766 LTSQQDRER
-774 ARDEAVRLRQ
+774 ARNEVARLRQ

-821 YGEKN
+821 YGEMN
-826 TATSKAAYTLLHDRY
+826 TATSKAAYTLLHNRY
-841 RRNSWTSKTPLWFT
+841 RRNPWTSKTPLWFT
-855 APGDE
+855 APKDE

>member
-1 MVRCFA
+1 MVRCFSS
-7 ALERVRM
+7 L
-14 KWNQREPQTRCAPSP
+14 
-29 RVQPNSGLPEFG
+29 L
-41 KFIDL
+41 
-46 PKSETSD
+46 
-53 FGREGWGEGDSR
+53 
-65 LADYV
+65 
-70 ESPPHPPRFARR
+70 
-82 PLPAS
+82 
-87 GERLGRG
+87 
-94 VWRDCASISRRCA
+94 
-107 SATLAVLLWGLAPA
+107 TLAILLCGLMP

-140 DPVDDLAFFRGQL
+140 DPVDDLTYFRGQL

-196 SDAMT
+196 SDAET

-216 KESSGFRQRPED
+216 KDTRYMAYRRRPED

-257 NSPLVR
+257 NSPLLR

-269 DAVLLNCYEDSS
+269 DAVLLNCYEDSP
-281 LPEEPPRNAPAWL
+281 LPEELLPNALAWL

-309 LDYARAGQLFA
+309 LDYTRAGQLFA
-320 QIGRDASSPWQKTAR
+320 EIGRDAASPWQKTAR
-335 YLVARCAVHAAIEN
+335 YLVARCAVHAAIED

-375 ADAPKLASLLA
+375 AEAPKLASLLA

-393 RARELERTLLA
+393 RARELEKALLA
-404 PDLPP
+404 PDLPAA
-409 TLPVDL
+409 LPFEL
-415 RDFLLLERSG
+415 RDFLLLERTG

-436 DIDILTTSGREQDVA
+436 DIDVLTAGSEEAVA
-451 AAKTDALTRW
+451 AAKTDALVRW

-469 LVAALMHLAPGDED
+469 LVAALMHLSPGDED
-483 VAAAIAASRAIEAG
+483 VAAAIAASRAIEAI

-502 TLAWNRLRLLIADGK
+502 TLAWHRLRLLIGENK
-517 QDEARAELDQ
+517 QEEARAELDQ

-572 PRTKLDATPP
+572 PRTKLDATAP
-582 PLSAATRF
+582 PLKSTTRF
-590 PYDFGA
+590 PYDFAA

-602 ELFHSNPRYFDEDAT
+602 ELFQPNPRYFDNDAT
-617 AALSFFTPL
+617 AAMSFVTPL
-626 SIMARVVQSERLP
+626 PIMARVAQSDRLP

-656 LEDAETANAVGPIV
+656 LDDAEAANAVAPIV

-712 SGLGYP
+712 SELGYP

-724 GLVATRWWEHVDADN
+724 GLVAARWWEHVDSDK

-745 ADNITLCDD
+745 ADITLCDD
-754 CALPLQFAAPAF
+754 CALPLQFAPPAF
-766 LTSQDRDR
+766 LTSGDRDR
-774 ARDEAVRLRQ
+774 ARNEVARLRQ

-794 IIIAWA
+794 IILSWA

-821 YGEKN
+821 YGQKDTE
-826 TATSKAAYTLLHDRY
+826 TSKAAYLFLHNRY
-841 RRNSWTSKTPLWFT
+841 RRNPWTSKTPLWFS
-855 APGDE
+855 APD